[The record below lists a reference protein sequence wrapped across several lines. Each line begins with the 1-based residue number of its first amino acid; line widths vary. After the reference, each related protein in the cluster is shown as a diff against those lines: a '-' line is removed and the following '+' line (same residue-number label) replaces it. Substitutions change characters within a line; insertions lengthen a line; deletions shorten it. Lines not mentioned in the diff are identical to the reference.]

1 MQLNLHIIK
10 RNKLTLYI
18 YIYLIIWEIFRI
30 KSILKITKIGNNK
43 YIAISQDLWRL
54 LISYG
59 IIII

>member
-10 RNKLTLYI
+10 RDKLTLYI

-43 YIAISQDLWRL
+43 YIAIS
-54 LISYG
+54 
-59 IIII
+59 